1 MDTRLRDK
9 AYSDQIMIKNDTSK
23 SSALK
28 IVLSKRKTKKIESF
42 LILEKE
48 FCNLW
53 WLYYQFGR
61 KCF

>member
-9 AYSDQIMIKNDTSK
+9 AYSDQIMIKNDKNK

-28 IVLSKRKTKKIESF
+28 YYQKERQKKINSF

>member
-9 AYSDQIMIKNDTSK
+9 AYSDQIMIKDNTSK

-53 WLYYQFGR
+53 WLY
-61 KCF
+61 